1 MTKFKVTVMRRTY
14 YDEIAILQVPGS
26 NAEEAAKRA
35 LNYTKKN
42 QAEMTW
48 TGELLTKRPRPK
60 VVTTELVED
69 AADENDIPTD
79 ATDDA
84 ADESVDNDGD
94 AGAEDSSAE

>member
-1 MTKFKVTVMRRTY
+1 MSKFKVTVIRRTY
-14 YDEIAILQVPGS
+14 YDETAILQVPGS

-60 VVTTELVED
+60 VVSSEPLED
-69 AADENDIPTD
+69 AADENDIPMD
-79 ATDDA
+79 ANDDA
-84 ADESVDNDGD
+84 P
-94 AGAEDSSAE
+94 EDSSEDGVDEEVSADSAE